1 MIVTRTW
8 LSEWIDISHKSL
20 ELLVKTLNSIGLEV
34 DKAYS
39 LKAPNNVVVGL
50 VIEKSKHEN
59 AEKLSVCKVDIGTEV
74 LQIVCGAANV
84 AQNQYVAV
92 ALEGAKMPNGLEIK
106 KAKLRGVESC
116 GMLCSSVE
124 LGFAK
129 TNEGILILDES
140 IGELEL
146 GRALNS
152 YEIFNDELIEVE
164 LTPNRGDCLSV
175 YGIARDLAVALEL
188 DLNEKKKFEES
199 ENALGIGRILRL
211 GVTRDLNSL
220 LMYRAFE
227 LKEELHNKLLINLR
241 LAQAELLSQNSIEN
255 LLNYATHSTGVLFNA
270 YDFDKLEKSNDE
282 LNFTLSKETQGESK
296 ISCQEEFLSISGI
309 YQNKKIK
316 CDENTKLIILEAHYT
331 EPSIIAQSK
340 NKYKEIDEK
349 TFYRSFR
356 GSEPKLNVGM
366 DFLLQQI
373 AKIPSVMIYSSS
385 QQVLDYKKEQII
397 AVSIETINNTIGQ
410 SIDKDE
416 ILKILKK
423 LGFELLL
430 ANDGL
435 INVKVPLH
443 RSDIK
448 NIFDICEEIVR
459 IIGIDN
465 IASKGLEFVEKNHL
479 NETYKDYKKLL
490 DLRQS
495 AVNNGYFESLHYVLD
510 NEKELEVF
518 GFGKLNL
525 KLINPITEE
534 LNTLR
539 STLLNQLLN
548 AASLNAKNSQKII
561 KLFQSG
567 AVFNAKNEELHHLA
581 FIHSGFKEEAKIS
594 NKAKPTLVNFYDFL
608 LDMRNILGAFEL
620 KNSNFSFLSP
630 YEQAYIYKNNQIIG
644 FLGRVHLSLEEQRD
658 LPKTYVCELNLALL
672 KNEIKTAKPYS
683 KFPKVSRDLSI
694 LVPKNFSY
702 ETIKETIKKL
712 NLDLLENFRL
722 IDIYS
727 DENLKDSY
735 SLTLNFNFKSLEKTL
750 EDKEVNACLDTIL
763 KALQE
768 LGLKLR

>member
-1 MIVTRTW
+1 MIITRTW
-8 LSEWIDISHKSL
+8 LSEWVNIDDKNL

-39 LKAPNNVVVGL
+39 LKAPNNVVVGQ
-50 VIEKSKHEN
+50 VIEKFKHEN
-59 AEKLSVCKVDIGTEV
+59 AEKLSVCKVDIGTEI

-84 AQNQYVAV
+84 AQNQFVAV
-92 ALEGAKMPNGLEIK
+92 ALNGAKMPNGLEIQ
-106 KAKLRGVESC
+106 KAKLRGVESN

-124 LGFAK
+124 LGFGK
-129 TNEGILILDES
+129 TNDGILVLDES

-146 GRALNS
+146 GRELNS
-152 YEIFNDELIEVE
+152 YDIFNDEFIEIE

-175 YGIARDLAVALEL
+175 YGVARDLAVALEL
-188 DLNEKKKFEES
+188 DLNEKKEFKES

-270 YDFDKLEKSNDE
+270 YDFDKLKKNNDE
-282 LNFTLSKETQGESK
+282 LNFALSKEEQGESK

-309 YQNKKIK
+309 YQNANLK
-316 CDENTKLIILEAHYT
+316 CDEKTKIVILEAHYT
-331 EPSIIAQSK
+331 DPSIIAQSK
-340 NKYKEIDEK
+340 GKYQKVDEK

-356 GSEPKLNVGM
+356 GSEPKLNIGM

-373 AKIPSVMIYSSS
+373 ATIQDVMIYSSS

-397 AVSIETINNTIGQ
+397 TISIETINNTIGQ
-410 SIDKDE
+410 NIDKDE

-430 ANDGL
+430 SNDSL
-435 INVKVPLH
+435 INIKVPLH

-459 IIGIDN
+459 IVGIDN
-465 IASKGLEFVEKNHL
+465 IISKGLEFVEKNHL
-479 NETYKDYKKLL
+479 NQTYKDYKELL
-490 DLRQS
+490 NLRQN

-510 NEKELEVF
+510 NEKELEIF
-518 GFGKLNL
+518 GFDKLGL

-567 AVFNAKNEELHHLA
+567 AVFNAKNEELHHIA

-594 NKAKPTLVNFYDFL
+594 NKAKPALVNFYDFL
-608 LDMRNILGAFEL
+608 LDMRNILGEFEL
-620 KNSNFSFLSP
+620 KASNFHFLSP
-630 YEQAYIYKNNQIIG
+630 YEQAYIYKNNQKIG
-644 FLGRVHLSLEEQRD
+644 FLGRVHLNLETQKD
-658 LPKTYVCELNLALL
+658 LSKSYVCELDLTLL
-672 KNEIKTAKPYS
+672 KNEVKVAKAYS

-694 LVPKNFSY
+694 LVPKNFPY
-702 ETIKETIKKL
+702 ETIKETIQKL
-712 NLDLLENFRL
+712 HLANLENFRL
-722 IDIYS
+722 IDLYS
-727 DENLKDSY
+727 DENLKDLY

-750 EDKEVNACLDTIL
+750 EDKEINAYLETIL
-763 KALQE
+763 KALEE

>member
-1 MIVTRTW
+1 MIITRTW
-8 LSEWIDISHKSL
+8 LSEWVNIDDKNL

-39 LKAPNNVVVGL
+39 LKAPNNVVVGQ
-50 VIEKSKHEN
+50 VIEKFKHEN
-59 AEKLSVCKVDIGTEV
+59 AEKLSVCKVDIGTEI

-84 AQNQYVAV
+84 AQNQFVAV
-92 ALEGAKMPNGLEIK
+92 ALNGAKMPNGLEIK
-106 KAKLRGVESC
+106 KAKLRGVESN

-124 LGFAK
+124 LGFGK
-129 TNEGILILDES
+129 TNDGILVLDES

-146 GRALNS
+146 GRELNS
-152 YEIFNDELIEVE
+152 YDIFNDEFIEIE

-175 YGIARDLAVALEL
+175 YGVARDLAVALEL
-188 DLNEKKKFEES
+188 DLNEKKEFKES

-270 YDFDKLEKSNDE
+270 YDFDKLKKNNDE
-282 LNFTLSKETQGESK
+282 LNFTLSKEEQGESK

-309 YQNKKIK
+309 YQNANLK
-316 CDENTKLIILEAHYT
+316 CDEKTKIVILEAHYT
-331 EPSIIAQSK
+331 DPSIIAQSK
-340 NKYKEIDEK
+340 GKYQKVDEK

-356 GSEPKLNVGM
+356 GSEPKLNIGM

-373 AKIPSVMIYSSS
+373 ATIQDVMIYSSS

-397 AVSIETINNTIGQ
+397 TISIETINNTIGQ
-410 SIDKDE
+410 NIDKDE

-430 ANDGL
+430 SNDGL
-435 INVKVPLH
+435 INIKVPLH

-459 IIGIDN
+459 IVGIDN
-465 IASKGLEFVEKNHL
+465 IISKGLEFVEKNHL
-479 NETYKDYKKLL
+479 NQTYKDYKELL
-490 DLRQS
+490 NLRQN

-510 NEKELEVF
+510 NEKELEIF
-518 GFGKLNL
+518 GFDKLGL

-567 AVFNAKNEELHHLA
+567 AVFNAKNEELHHIA
-581 FIHSGFKEEAKIS
+581 FIHSVFKEEAKIS
-594 NKAKPTLVNFYDFL
+594 NKAKPALVNFYDFL
-608 LDMRNILGAFEL
+608 LDMRNILGEFEL
-620 KNSNFSFLSP
+620 KASNFHFLSP
-630 YEQAYIYKNNQIIG
+630 YEQAYIYKNNQKIG
-644 FLGRVHLSLEEQRD
+644 FLGRVHLSLETQKD
-658 LPKTYVCELNLALL
+658 LSKSYVCELDLTLL
-672 KNEIKTAKPYS
+672 KNEVKVAKAYS

-694 LVPKNFSY
+694 LVPKNFPY
-702 ETIKETIKKL
+702 ENIKEAIQKL
-712 NLDLLENFRL
+712 KLDLLENFRL
-722 IDIYS
+722 IDLYS
-727 DENLKDSY
+727 DENLKDLY
-735 SLTLNFNFKSLEKTL
+735 SLTLNFNFKSFEKTL

>member
-1 MIVTRTW
+1 MIITRTW
-8 LSEWIDISHKSL
+8 LSEWVNIDDKNL

-50 VIEKSKHEN
+50 VVEKEKHEN
-59 AEKLSVCKVDIGTEV
+59 AEKLSVCKVDIGTEI

-84 AQNQYVAV
+84 AQNQFVAV
-92 ALEGAKMPNGLEIK
+92 ALNGAKMPNGLEIK
-106 KAKLRGVESC
+106 KAKLRGVESN

-124 LGFAK
+124 LGFGK
-129 TNEGILILDES
+129 TNEGILVLDES
-140 IGELEL
+140 MGELEL
-146 GRALNS
+146 GRELNS
-152 YEIFNDELIEVE
+152 YNIFNDELIEIE

-175 YGIARDLAVALEL
+175 YGVARDLAVALEL
-188 DLNEKKKFEES
+188 DLNEKKNFKES

-227 LKEELHNKLLINLR
+227 LKEKLHNKLLINLR
-241 LAQAELLSQNSIEN
+241 LAQAELLSQNPIEN

-270 YDFDKLEKSNDE
+270 YDFDKLKKNNDE
-282 LNFTLSKETQGESK
+282 LNFTLDKEEQGESK
-296 ISCQEEFLSISGI
+296 ISCQEELLSISGI
-309 YQNKKIK
+309 YQNANSK
-316 CDENTKLIILEAHYT
+316 CDEKTKIVIVEAHYT
-331 EPSIIAQSK
+331 DPSVIAQSK
-340 NKYKEIDEK
+340 GKYKEVDEK

-356 GSEPKLNVGM
+356 GSEPKLGVGM

-373 AKIPSVMIYSSS
+373 ATIQDIMIYSSS

-397 AVSIETINNTIGQ
+397 TISIETINNTIGQ
-410 SIDKDE
+410 NIDKDE

-430 ANDGL
+430 SNDGL
-435 INVKVPLH
+435 INIKVPLH

-465 IASKGLEFVEKNHL
+465 IISKGLEFVEKNHL
-479 NETYKDYKKLL
+479 NQSYKDYKELL
-490 DLRQS
+490 NLRQN
-495 AVNNGYFESLHYVLD
+495 AVNSGYFESLHYVLD
-510 NEKELEVF
+510 NKKELEIF
-518 GFGKLNL
+518 GFDKLGL

-567 AVFNAKNEELHHLA
+567 AVFNAKNEELHHIA
-581 FIHSGFKEEAKIS
+581 FIHSGFKEEAKIA
-594 NKAKPTLVNFYDFL
+594 NKAKPALVNFYDFL
-608 LDMRNILGAFEL
+608 LDMRNILGTFEL
-620 KNSNFSFLSP
+620 KTSNFSFLSP
-630 YEQAYIYKNNQIIG
+630 YEQAYIYKNNQKIG
-644 FLGRVHLSLEEQRD
+644 FLGRVHLNLETQKD
-658 LPKTYVCELNLALL
+658 LAKSYICELDLKLL
-672 KNEIKTAKPYS
+672 KNEPKTAKPYS

-694 LVPKNFSY
+694 LAPKNFPY
-702 ETIKETIKKL
+702 ENIKEAIQKL
-712 NLDLLENFRL
+712 KLDLLENFRL

-727 DENLKDSY
+727 DENLKDLY
-735 SLTLNFNFKSLEKTL
+735 SLTLSFNFKSFEKTL
-750 EDKEVNACLDTIL
+750 EDKEVNLCLDTIL
-763 KALQE
+763 KALEE